1 MNKVQ
6 YFKGVLM
13 INKKLAKLLATD
25 KKYLFANLFFR
36 YLSLLMQIGIFY
48 LISDC
53 IGRIFED
60 RPIDYPK
67 YLALGL
73 VFIGIRV
80 YSQYKV
86 SDISFISTMKLK
98 EKMRLMIF
106 DKLMDDGLDYKRS
119 LSTSSLLQLAVEGVD
134 QLEIYFTSYLPQL
147 YYSLSSALVVFALIS
162 FISLKAS
169 LILLICVPL
178 IPISIVLVQKIAKKL
193 LGNYWTS
200 YTTLSDIF
208 LENLEGLTELKVYG
222 SDAYRQD
229 LMDDFAEK
237 FRKATMRVLVMQLN
251 STSIMDIIAYGGAG
265 LGISIALIEF
275 AQGNITIFALI
286 FISLLASE
294 FFLPLRLL
302 GSFFHIAMNGIA
314 ASNKLMALIESESP
328 KEGEE
333 KIEGDKIAISLKNV
347 SFSYNNDRKIL
358 DAINIDLKSG
368 ELVSL
373 VGLSGSGKSTIA
385 RLLTDMTLKY
395 DGAIL
400 VNGKE
405 KSKLD
410 PKDLH
415 EKIIRVDFD
424 QKLFKGSLRENLLI
438 ANPKLKDQD
447 LIKVLKEVNLYEF
460 FDQEAGLDT
469 QILENSSNLSGGQ
482 RQRLVLA
489 RAFLADG
496 LLYIFDEATSN
507 IDCVNEEKIMKI
519 IKKLSEDKA
528 VLMIS
533 HKLINLTASKRI
545 YFMEK
550 GQIKSFGSHEE
561 LYRNSKP
568 YREIFD
574 KQEELVNY
582 IKGVDYEK

>member
-6 YFKGVLM
+6 YLKGVLM

-53 IGRIFED
+53 LGRIFED
-60 RPIDYPK
+60 RSVDYVK
-67 YLALGL
+67 YLATGL
-73 VFIGIRV
+73 VFIGLRV
-80 YSQYKV
+80 YSQYKI

-106 DKLMDDGLDYKRS
+106 DKLMDDGLDYRKS

-169 LILLICVPL
+169 LILLFCVPL
-178 IPISIVLVQKIAKKL
+178 IPISIVLIQKIAKKL

-265 LGISIALIEF
+265 LGIAISLLEF
-275 AQGNITIFALI
+275 AKGNITVFALI

-314 ASNKLMALIESESP
+314 ASNKLMALIDSESP
-328 KEGEE
+328 KEGGE
-333 KIEGDKIAISLKNV
+333 KIEDDKIAISLKNV
-347 SFSYNNDRKIL
+347 SFSYNDDRKIL
-358 DAINIDLKSG
+358 DDINIDLKSG
-368 ELVSL
+368 EFVSL

-385 RLLTDMTLKY
+385 RLLTDMSLGY
-395 DGAIL
+395 EGEIL
-400 VNGKE
+400 INGKE
-405 KSKLD
+405 KTSLD
-410 PKDLH
+410 GKDLH

-438 ANPKLKDQD
+438 ANPKLNDQD

-496 LLYIFDEATSN
+496 LVYIFDEATSN
-507 IDCVNEEKIMKI
+507 IDCINEEKIMEI
-519 IKKLSEDKA
+519 IKKLSRDKA

-545 YFMEK
+545 YFMED

-568 YREIFD
+568 YRQIFD